1 LDESTIGFVLPLV
14 LSFTAVVVVSSI
26 LSRHFGAGMLLYVHI
41 TFRYCCVSTNFVV
54 LSLTLH
60 PLLLTLYIAVVSFSG
75 TRSCFIGKRCTTCII
90 ICLPVTT
97 SIVIQG
103 SELSEVCIN
112 ICFAILLVNTT

>member
-1 LDESTIGFVLPLV
+1 LDESTIGFVLPIV

-26 LSRHFGAGMLLYVHI
+26 VLRHFGAGMLLWVHI

-60 PLLLTLYIAVVSFSG
+60 PLLLTLSIAVVSFSG
-75 TRSCFIGKRCTTCII
+75 TRSCFIGKRCTNCI

-112 ICFAILLVNTT
+112 IFYAILLVNST